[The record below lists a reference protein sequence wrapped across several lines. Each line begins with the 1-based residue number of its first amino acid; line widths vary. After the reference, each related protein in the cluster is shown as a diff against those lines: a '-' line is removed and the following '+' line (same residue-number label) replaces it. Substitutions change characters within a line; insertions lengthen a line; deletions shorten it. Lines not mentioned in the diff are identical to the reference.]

1 MLMRAMVLSQPGQ
14 PLVATR
20 VARPAPGAGQ
30 VLVRVGA
37 CAVCRTDLHILD
49 GELAQP
55 KLPLIPGHEIVGE
68 VAARGAA
75 ADRFKVGDR
84 VGIPWLGWTC
94 GECAYCRSG
103 RENLCARARFTGY
116 TIDGGYAEYTVAD
129 ERFCFPI
136 AGDYTDAAAA
146 PLLCAGLIGYR
157 CFRRTGAAQT
167 LGIYGF
173 GGAAQIITQVA
184 LHEGRRVF
192 AFTRPGD
199 TDTQAYARSLGAVWA
214 GAAGSPPPEPLD
226 ATVIFAPVGAMVPQA
241 LAAVAP
247 GGCVVCG
254 GIHMSDIP
262 TFPYRLLWE
271 ERTIGSVANL
281 TRRDGEEFLALAPRI
296 PVRTEIRPFPLAEA
310 NAALA
315 QLRAGAFRGSAVLV
329 MG

>member
-1 MLMRAMVLSQPGQ
+1 
-14 PLVATR
+14 VA
-20 VARPAPGAGQ
+20 P
-30 VLVRVGA
+30 
-37 CAVCRTDLHILD
+37 
-49 GELAQP
+49 
-55 KLPLIPGHEIVGE
+55 
-68 VAARGAA
+68 
-75 ADRFKVGDR
+75 
-84 VGIPWLGWTC
+84 
-94 GECAYCRSG
+94 SG
-103 RENLCARARFTGY
+103 FG
-116 TIDGGYAEYTVAD
+116 AD

-157 CFRRTGAAQT
+157 CFRRAGAAQT

-184 LHEGRRVF
+184 LHAGRRVF

-296 PVRTEIRPFPLAEA
+296 PVRTEIRTFPLAEA
-310 NAALA
+310 NTALA

-329 MG
+329 MN